1 MTGEE
6 GLIGEVGTALND
18 IDPTGKVLVH
28 GEYWDARSASGA
40 IASGA
45 RVRVVAVGSKL
56 IDVEPVMA
64 AGEGS
69 Q

>member
-1 MTGEE
+1 VT
-6 GLIGEVGTALND
+6 T
-18 IDPTGKVLVH
+18 
-28 GEYWDARSASGA
+28 A

-45 RVRVVAVGSKL
+45 RVRVVAVGSKR
-56 IDVEPVMA
+56 IDVEPVSV